1 MRPLCMHYN
10 LPAMSFP
17 FIFHSHSVLRV
28 AVPLSIGLKAGGGTW
43 DRLSVTYCHALMNKF
58 TLFHTLKHPEV
69 PPCWQTAPWATTF
82 SALLNDLGP
91 VVVLMHSP
99 DIRAITYFLFDLIYI
114 FNSASK
120 KSIPKYFRP
129 KSSTLRWIYPVYGIP
144 LEAPV
149 EKSALGVLLCGVGS
163 QLERQMD
170 VLLTGCVPENQ
181 DCKGQEG
188 ERRFVITLFIQS
200 DWSGNIRKHFER
212 SFFKGLSEWWQSLH
226 LHYIMEERP
235 HNTIK

>member
-99 DIRAITYFLFDLIYI
+99 DIRAITYFLFIWYT
-114 FNSASK
+114 F
-120 KSIPKYFRP
+120 SILLPKNRYLNISGRNRRLYVGFILFTGFP
-129 KSSTLRWIYPVYGIP
+129 WKHLLRSQHSVCSC
-144 LEAPV
+144 V
-149 EKSALGVLLCGVGS
+149 E
-163 QLERQMD
+163 
-170 VLLTGCVPENQ
+170 
-181 DCKGQEG
+181 
-188 ERRFVITLFIQS
+188 
-200 DWSGNIRKHFER
+200 
-212 SFFKGLSEWWQSLH
+212 
-226 LHYIMEERP
+226 
-235 HNTIK
+235 